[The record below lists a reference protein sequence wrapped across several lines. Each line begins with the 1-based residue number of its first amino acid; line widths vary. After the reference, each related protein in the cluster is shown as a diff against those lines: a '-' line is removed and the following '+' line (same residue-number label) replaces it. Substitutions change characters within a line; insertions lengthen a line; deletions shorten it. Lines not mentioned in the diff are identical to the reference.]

1 VQETH
6 EKSGSHIP
14 SIFRFGRCTFTSNL
28 SLSHIMNI
36 SLSHI
41 MNIFGDILTAR
52 IPPEFGRLKTL
63 RYLQLG
69 NNHLS
74 SSIQVEVIANLS
86 KLVSMDLHFNMQ
98 RDSCTIVFLW
108 DYWDQQSGC
117 LIAALWYSFGT

>member
-1 VQETH
+1 MLMGGYWVQETH

-28 SLSHIMNI
+28 

-86 KLVSMDLHFNMQ
+86 KLVSMDLHGNMQ
-98 RDSCTIVFLW
+98 RVIVALLYSYGTI
-108 DYWDQQSGC
+108 
-117 LIAALWYSFGT
+117 GTTGTIGTNKVVVL